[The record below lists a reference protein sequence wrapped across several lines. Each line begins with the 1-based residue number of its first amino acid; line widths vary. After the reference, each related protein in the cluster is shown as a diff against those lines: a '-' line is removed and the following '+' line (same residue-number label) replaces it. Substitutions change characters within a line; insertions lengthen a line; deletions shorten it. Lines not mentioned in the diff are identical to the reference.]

1 MYAIR
6 CDARYEKVKYLYL
19 TNESANNWWTT
30 SNTEVIRQFETRQD
44 AQRYIDRNLKFS
56 NPNVVKYNRALLDIK
71 LQIR

>member
-6 CDARYEKVKYLYL
+6 CDARYEKVRYLYL
-19 TNESANNWWTT
+19 TNESANSWWT
-30 SNTEVIRQFETRQD
+30 SANTEVIRQFETRQD
-44 AQRYIDRNLKFS
+44 AQRYIDRNLRFN